1 MVLFSCSMLRI
12 LCYEWITT
20 GAGEFIN
27 RKVDGDLKMVGV
39 HGMWA
44 LVLSSHLHF
53 SPLKPSL
60 VRVSPNYLKTLGVD
74 YGFFLFK

>member
-1 MVLFSCSMLRI
+1 MVLFSCSMLLI

-39 HGMWA
+39 HGLWA

-53 SPLKPSL
+53 SPLKLS
-60 VRVSPNYLKTLGVD
+60 RESFTK
-74 YGFFLFK
+74 LFKKEKSIIHS